1 MLTVS
6 GRLAVVATVAA
17 GLAVPAT
24 SYAAP
29 AAATCHGKHATI
41 VGSPGGTF
49 TGTDHRDV
57 IVTNGASGHS
67 RGGDDLICITG
78 HESSQVDAGP
88 GRDVVDA
95 RAMDRPH
102 TTFTVVVLGT
112 GADRYHGSPG
122 FDHVTAGAPDNRRD
136 TAHDVIVTGRR
147 MDEVTSGTQG
157 HPNSDTVKTGPDRD
171 TVEMLGIPVGAH
183 VDGGTGANF
192 LTPYV
197 GRPNGNLTLD
207 IAGNLMRFEGRKASY
222 VHNFYDLTFPYPP
235 SGALTIRHDNR
246 TQGYMYLRNQLGSA
260 NVTYHLNLSLGRD
273 TRLISGPDARL
284 VGRASAR
291 STSSTSTLQMTSHAR
306 HSASLDL
313 DGWGTSDGHR
323 SLHLSGFRWVTL
335 FNSRSGVRTTIQGTI
350 ASEDIAAF
358 AFGGLDILRG
368 AGGDD
373 ELSSGLG
380 DDQLFG
386 GQGDDTLLGG
396 PGDDALDGGD
406 GNDQL
411 DGGDGTDR
419 CSVELVMTSCEFPLP

>member
-1 MLTVS
+1 MMLTVS
-6 GRLAVVATVAA
+6 GRLAVVATMAA

-29 AAATCHGKHATI
+29 AAAACHGKQATI
-41 VGSPGGTF
+41 VGKPGGRF
-49 TGTDHRDV
+49 AGTDHRDV

-183 VDGGTGANF
+183 VDGGT
-192 LTPYV
+192 
-197 GRPNGNLTLD
+197 
-207 IAGNLMRFEGRKASY
+207 
-222 VHNFYDLTFPYPP
+222 
-235 SGALTIRHDNR
+235 
-246 TQGYMYLRNQLGSA
+246 
-260 NVTYHLNLSLGRD
+260 
-273 TRLISGPDARL
+273 
-284 VGRASAR
+284 
-291 STSSTSTLQMTSHAR
+291 
-306 HSASLDL
+306 
-313 DGWGTSDGHR
+313 
-323 SLHLSGFRWVTL
+323 
-335 FNSRSGVRTTIQGTI
+335 
-350 ASEDIAAF
+350 
-358 AFGGLDILRG
+358 
-368 AGGDD
+368 
-373 ELSSGLG
+373 
-380 DDQLFG
+380 
-386 GQGDDTLLGG
+386 
-396 PGDDALDGGD
+396 
-406 GNDQL
+406 
-411 DGGDGTDR
+411 
-419 CSVELVMTSCEFPLP
+419 